1 METVISTP
9 RARIM
14 RCELGP
20 YGTNAYVV
28 TCVQTRASV
37 LIDAPAEE
45 GMLLQALLN
54 TVPKCVVITHGHM
67 DHTGALA
74 ALRSKL
80 EVPVLVHPLDARE
93 LPIAADG
100 FIGGGDE
107 VECGRLRLEVIHTPG
122 HTEGSICLLVEGVLI
137 SGDTLFP
144 GGPGRTRSPGDF
156 SRIVESIRLRI
167 LPRSD
172 DTMVFPGHGESTILG
187 RERPHIEAFL
197 GRPHDPGLCGDVL
210 WETA

>member
-9 RARIM
+9 GICVK

-28 TCVQTRASV
+28 TCVQTRASLLV
-37 LIDAPAEE
+37 DAPAEE
-45 GMLLQALLN
+45 EILLEALRN
-54 TVPKCVVITHGHM
+54 TVPKCIVITHGHM

-80 EVPVLVHPLDARE
+80 KIPILVHPLDARE
-93 LPIAADG
+93 LPIPADG
-100 FIGGGDE
+100 FIGDGDH
-107 VECGRLRLEVIHTPG
+107 VECGRLRLDVIHTPG
-122 HTEGSICLLVEGVLI
+122 HTEGSICLFVEGVLI

-144 GGPGRTRSPGDF
+144 GGPGRTRSPGDL
-156 SRIVESIRLRI
+156 SKIVESIRRRI

-172 DTMVFPGHGESTILG
+172 DTMVLPGHGESTVLG
-187 RERPHIEAFL
+187 RERHFIEAFL
-197 GRPHDPGLCGDVL
+197 GRSHDPDLCGDVL

>member
-1 METVISTP
+1 METVVSTT
-9 RARIM
+9 RMCIM

-28 TCVQTRASV
+28 TCAQTRASV

-45 GMLLQALLN
+45 KVLVQVLQN
-54 TVPKCVVITHGHM
+54 TSPKGVVITHGHT

-74 ALRSKL
+74 ALESELK
-80 EVPVLVHPLDARE
+80 VPVLVHPLDARE

-100 FIGGGDE
+100 FIGDGDHVDCGG
-107 VECGRLRLEVIHTPG
+107 LRLGVMHTPG
-122 HTEGSICLLVEGVLI
+122 HTEGSICLVVEGVLI

-144 GGPGRTRSPGDF
+144 GGPGRTRSPKDL
-156 SRIVESIRLRI
+156 SVILESIRRKI
-167 LPRSD
+167 LPLSD
-172 DTMVFPGHGESTILG
+172 DTMVLPGHGASTVLG
-187 RERPHIEAFL
+187 RERRLIEAFL
-197 GRPHDPGLCGDVL
+197 ARSHDPGLCGDVL